1 MAPTRLTKFELQIME
16 IFWRLGASAVREIQE
31 EFPED
36 QRPAYTTIQTTVYR
50 LETKGAL
57 RIVKRI
63 SNANIFEAALSR
75 DQAQGRVID
84 ELVAMLDG
92 QIQPV
97 MAHLARTGQLTLA
110 DIQEAERVLREHQKS
125 PKQPKEQKEPK
136 ERRRR

>member
-1 MAPTRLTKFELQIME
+1 MPPTRLTKFELQIME
-16 IFWRLGASAVREIQE
+16 MFWRRGASSVREIQE

-36 QRPAYTTIQTTVYR
+36 GRPAYTTIQTTVYR

-75 DQAQGRVID
+75 DHAHGRAID

-97 MAHLARTGQLTLA
+97 MAHLARTGKLTLA

-125 PKQPKEQKEPK
+125 RK
-136 ERRRR
+136 ERRRK

>member
-1 MAPTRLTKFELQIME
+1 MATRRLTKFELQLMDL
-16 IFWRLGASAVREIQE
+16 FWRRGPSSVREIQE

-36 QRPAYTTIQTTVYR
+36 ERPAYTTIQTTVYR
-50 LETKGAL
+50 LERKGAL

-84 ELVAMLDG
+84 ELLAMLDG

-97 MAHLARTGQLTLA
+97 MAHLARTGKLTLA
-110 DIQEAERVLREHQKS
+110 DIEAAERVVREHQKS
-125 PKQPKEQKEPK
+125 GR
-136 ERRRR
+136 ERKRR

>member
-1 MAPTRLTKFELQIME
+1 MAPSRLTKLELHIME
-16 IFWRLGASAVREIQE
+16 MFWRRGASAVREIQE

-97 MAHLARTGQLTLA
+97 MAHLARTGKLTLA

-125 PKQPKEQKEPK
+125 QK

>member
-1 MAPTRLTKFELQIME
+1 MATTRLTKFELQLME
-16 IFWRLGASAVREIQE
+16 LFWTRGASAVREILEQ
-31 EFPED
+31 FPEAE
-36 QRPAYTTIQTTVYR
+36 RPAYTTIQTTVYR

-63 SNANIFEAALSR
+63 SNANIFEAAISR

-97 MAHLARTGQLTLA
+97 MAHLARTGQLTLD
-110 DIQEAERVLREHQKS
+110 DIQEAERILRESQRAR
-125 PKQPKEQKEPK
+125 K
-136 ERRRR
+136 ERKRR

>member
-1 MAPTRLTKFELQIME
+1 MAGTTRLTKFELRILE
-16 IFWRLGASAVREIQE
+16 LFWKRGASSVREIQE
-31 EFPED
+31 EFPD
-36 QRPAYTTIQTTVYR
+36 DSRPAYTTIQTLVYR

-63 SNANIFEAALSR
+63 SNANIFEAAVSR
-75 DQAQGRVID
+75 DHAQGRLID

-97 MAHLARTGQLTLA
+97 MAHLARTGKLTLA
-110 DIQEAERVLREHQKS
+110 DIEEAERILREHQKTQ
-125 PKQPKEQKEPK
+125 KQK